1 MFNDPVILSL
11 SLIVVSGFFGTLYVL
26 YQFRKIREER
36 ERQNATATDH
46 PRT

>member
-11 SLIVVSGFFGTLYVL
+11 SLIVVSDFFGTLYVL

-36 ERQNATATDH
+36 ERKNATATDH